1 MLREAV
7 NLSPD
12 AKQAPALTSPADAD
26 EDSTDS
32 ETDMPAA
39 PAHSCYLGQRQ
50 SHGSA
55 EEDWQQHQQQQGQE
69 AGRATALMRDAYKEM
84 LLQQQ
89 SRHRTELE
97 RRQAKYQRQL
107 DTQVSLQDP
116 TCCTSVTPALPNYHK
131 RDITPHQTLLPWLA

>member
-7 NLSPD
+7 NLSPE
-12 AKQAPALTSPADAD
+12 ARQAPTLASHADAH

-32 ETDMPAA
+32 ETDVSAA

-50 SHGSA
+50 SHGCA
-55 EEDWQQHQQQQGQE
+55 EEDWQQQQQQGQE
-69 AGRATALMRDAYKEM
+69 AGRTKALMRDAYKEM

-107 DTQVSLQDP
+107 DAQVP
-116 TCCTSVTPALPNYHK
+116 
-131 RDITPHQTLLPWLA
+131 LLCVPR

>member
-12 AKQAPALTSPADAD
+12 AKQVPALASHSDDAQGG
-26 EDSTDS
+26 TDS
-32 ETDMPAA
+32 ETDTPVA
-39 PAHSCYLGQRQ
+39 PAHSCYLVQ
-50 SHGSA
+50 SESQNH
-55 EEDWQQHQQQQGQE
+55 WQQQQQQQGQE
-69 AGRATALMRDAYKEM
+69 AGRVTALLREAYKEM

-107 DTQVSLQDP
+107 DAQVE
-116 TCCTSVTPALPNYHK
+116 
-131 RDITPHQTLLPWLA
+131 

>member
-12 AKQAPALTSPADAD
+12 PKQAHALASHVDAH

-39 PAHSCYLGQRQ
+39 PAHSCYLGQHHSRD
-50 SHGSA
+50 SA
-55 EEDWQQHQQQQGQE
+55 EEDWQQRQQQQLQGQE
-69 AGRATALMRDAYKEM
+69 AGRATAVMRDAYKEM

-107 DTQVSLQDP
+107 HAQVSLLDMNR
-116 TCCTSVTPALPNYHK
+116 CTAV
-131 RDITPHQTLLPWLA
+131 

>member
-12 AKQAPALTSPADAD
+12 AKEVPALASHSEDAQD
-26 EDSTDS
+26 GTES
-32 ETDMPAA
+32 ETDPPAV
-39 PAHSCYLGQRQ
+39 PARSCYLGQPESQ
-50 SHGSA
+50 HH
-55 EEDWQQHQQQQGQE
+55 WQQHQQQQGQE
-69 AGRATALMRDAYKEM
+69 AGRTTALLREAYKEM

-107 DTQVSLQDP
+107 DAQV
-116 TCCTSVTPALPNYHK
+116 K
-131 RDITPHQTLLPWLA
+131 

>member
-12 AKQAPALTSPADAD
+12 AKQPPAPASHADAD

-32 ETDMPAA
+32 ETDMPAV
-39 PAHSCYLGQRQ
+39 PAHSCYLGQHQ

-55 EEDWQQHQQQQGQE
+55 EGDWQQHQQQQGQE
-69 AGRATALMRDAYKEM
+69 AGRAIVLMRDAYKEM

-97 RRQAKYQRQL
+97 RRHAKFQRQL
-107 DTQVSLQDP
+107 AAQVQLSL
-116 TCCTSVTPALPNYHK
+116 CL
-131 RDITPHQTLLPWLA
+131 W